1 MDLEKLTND
10 ELRAFQRSAADIISK
25 RQERRK
31 KELWGNVVAAI
42 HKYQDEMNEQIDII
56 GKGDMLAPFPGQR
69 IIGALETV

>member
-10 ELRAFQRSAADIISK
+10 ELRALQQSAADIISK
-25 RQERRK
+25 RAELRR

-42 HKYQDEMNEQIDII
+42 QKYQDVMNEQIDII
-56 GKGDMLAPFPGQR
+56 GKGDKLAPYPGHS